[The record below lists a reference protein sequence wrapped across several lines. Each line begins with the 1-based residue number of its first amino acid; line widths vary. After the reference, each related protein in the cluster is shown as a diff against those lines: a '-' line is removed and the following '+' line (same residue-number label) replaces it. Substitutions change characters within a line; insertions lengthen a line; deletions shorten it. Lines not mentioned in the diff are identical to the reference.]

1 MQNNLYLQKL
11 NDQNPAGI
19 RWSKV
24 KTFISHFINSKTFY
38 WSQIFQMWVNV
49 THTAIQMNKAARVTE
64 VFDAVGVIYIVTTV
78 LLS

>member
-1 MQNNLYLQKL
+1 M
-11 NDQNPAGI
+11 
-19 RWSKV
+19 
-24 KTFISHFINSKTFY
+24 
-38 WSQIFQMWVNV
+38 